1 MVWKPIITYYMLY
14 LYGLYSKSFIFI
26 QIVTRYEGENL
37 SDKTLGSLLFLL
49 SLILGVAYVYWL
61 FFPPLTGLDWLF
73 YVSGENTRWAVVLP
87 VLLGVAL
94 IAFIA
99 MWIGWTM
106 ATTPPPTIIE
116 EPTEEETKK

>member
-1 MVWKPIITYYMLY
+1 M
-14 LYGLYSKSFIFI
+14 
-26 QIVTRYEGENL
+26 
-37 SDKTLGSLLFLL
+37 SDKTLGTLIFLL
-49 SLILGVAYVYWL
+49 SLIGGVAYVYWL
-61 FFPPLTGLDWLF
+61 FFPIELTNWLF
-73 YVSGENTRWAVVLP
+73 YVPGENVRWAIVLP

-116 EPTEEETKK
+116 DATEKEEKE

>member
-1 MVWKPIITYYMLY
+1 M
-14 LYGLYSKSFIFI
+14 
-26 QIVTRYEGENL
+26 
-37 SDKTLGSLLFLL
+37 SDKTLGTLIFLL
-49 SLILGVAYVYWL
+49 SLIVGVVYVYWL
-61 FFPPLTGLDWLF
+61 FFPPPTGLDWLF
-73 YVSGENTRWAVVLP
+73 YVPGENMRWAIVLP

-116 EPTEEETKK
+116 DTTEEKKE